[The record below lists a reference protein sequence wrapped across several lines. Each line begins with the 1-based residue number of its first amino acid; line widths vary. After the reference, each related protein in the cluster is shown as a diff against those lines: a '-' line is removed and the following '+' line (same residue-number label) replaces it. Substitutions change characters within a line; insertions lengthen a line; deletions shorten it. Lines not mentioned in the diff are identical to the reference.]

1 MTLIVRIFLL
11 CLHKLT
17 KKYSLAPTTPQA
29 AAATSKTPTPP
40 PSSSS
45 DDNSTKRQHHY
56 TIDDFHFM
64 KVLGKGSFG
73 KVIECP
79 FPKKIK

>member
-1 MTLIVRIFLL
+1 MNVF
-11 CLHKLT
+11 
-17 KKYSLAPTTPQA
+17 YLAPSTPQTAPATAGA
-29 AAATSKTPTPP
+29 AASASASAKTPTPP

-45 DDNSTKRQHHY
+45 DDSSAKRQHHY

-73 KVIECP
+73 KVNST
-79 FPKKIK
+79 